1 MSLKIFYYK
10 IFFES
15 FSFALERSIFHCF
28 IVISRSEEW
37 QNLLPFQLI
46 LFYQRQS
53 FADVF
58 QIRRSHKLRSFTRKA
73 SALESLFNNVC
84 LKNNNQTHL
93 ISLPKKLIDWRFT
106 DTHFYRTLPG
116 DCCCFFSEN
125 CCNQFLFNF
134 FHFFQN
140 KS

>member
-15 FSFALERSIFHCF
+15 FSFALERSIFYCF

-46 LFYQRQS
+46 LFYQNQS

-58 QIRRSHKLRSFTRKA
+58 QIRRSHKLCSFTRKTP
-73 SALESLFNNVC
+73 ALESLFNKVG

-116 DCCCFFSEN
+116 DCCCFFFRKLLQSVPI
-125 CCNQFLFNF
+125 QLFPF
-134 FHFFQN
+134 FS
-140 KS
+140 K